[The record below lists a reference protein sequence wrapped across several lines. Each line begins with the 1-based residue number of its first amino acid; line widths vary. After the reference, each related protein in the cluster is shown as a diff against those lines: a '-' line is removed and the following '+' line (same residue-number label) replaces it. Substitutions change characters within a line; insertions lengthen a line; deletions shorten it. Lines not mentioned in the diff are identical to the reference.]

1 MPTPASHRAANRRA
15 LLTFIVTLA
24 LLVTATGFT
33 VGGLQT
39 QYLRAEAQTQFRT
52 ELVLLGELTVEPLL
66 RSDYA
71 AVERLVHA
79 WVLRRPYPLKITAV
93 TPNGFLL
100 ATAQNG
106 QPIQNALN
114 VEQTVVF
121 GKQKL
126 LRLRAV
132 ADVSAREQ
140 DVSTIARNVA
150 LIAGV
155 LVALLGWALWIILQ
169 RTAIRP
175 LEAEIGERMQ
185 KESDLRQRTAELEAA
200 NQELE
205 SFSYSVSHDLRTP
218 LRAIDGYSHV
228 LSEDY
233 GAVLD
238 ANAQE
243 YLARTRAAAQRMGQL
258 IDDLLGLAHVARHNL
273 NRVDTDLSALA
284 HDIFSRLSQ
293 AVPQRQVTIHIAE
306 GLRAHADAT
315 LMAVVLDNLL
325 GNALKYTAQMPD
337 AQIGFGMQQ
346 HDGQAVFFVRDNG
359 IGFDMQFADKLFRPF
374 QRLHGADF
382 PGTGIGLATV
392 QRIIVRHGGRIWAT
406 AEPGKGAVFHFT
418 LAGQPA
424 G

>member
-1 MPTPASHRAANRRA
+1 
-15 LLTFIVTLA
+15 LLIFVATLA
-24 LLVTATGFT
+24 LLVVATGFA
-33 VGGLQT
+33 VGSLQA

-52 ELVLLGELTVEPLL
+52 ELALLGELAVEPML

-79 WVLRRPYPLKITAV
+79 WVQGRPYPLKITAV

-100 ATAQNG
+100 ATAQNDR
-106 QPIQNALN
+106 PILNALK
-114 VEQTVVF
+114 VAQPVAF

-126 LRLRAV
+126 LSLRAI

-150 LIAGV
+150 LLAAV
-155 LVALLGWALWIILQ
+155 LVALLGWVLWVILQ

-175 LEAEIGERMQ
+175 LEAEIGQRAQ
-185 KESDLRQRTAELEAA
+185 KESELRQRTTELETA

-205 SFSYSVSHDLRTP
+205 SFSYSISHDLRTP

-233 GAVLD
+233 AAVLD

-243 YLARTRAAAQRMGQL
+243 YLARTRAAAQRMGRL
-258 IDDLLGLAHVARHNL
+258 IDDLLGLAHVARHSLTRAN
-273 NRVDTDLSALA
+273 TDLSALA
-284 HDIFSRLSQ
+284 RDSFSRLAQ
-293 AVPQRQVTIHIAE
+293 GAPQRQVEIHIAD
-306 GLRAHADAT
+306 GLHADADPT

-325 GNALKYTAQMPD
+325 GNAWKYTTQTAD
-337 AQIGFGMQQ
+337 ARIEVGMQPR
-346 HDGQAVFFVRDNG
+346 DGQSVFFVRDNG

-374 QRLHGADF
+374 QRLHGGDF

-392 QRIIVRHGGRIWAT
+392 QRIILRHGGRIWAE
-406 AEPGKGAVFHFT
+406 AEPGKGAVFYFT
-418 LAGQPA
+418 LAGKPA